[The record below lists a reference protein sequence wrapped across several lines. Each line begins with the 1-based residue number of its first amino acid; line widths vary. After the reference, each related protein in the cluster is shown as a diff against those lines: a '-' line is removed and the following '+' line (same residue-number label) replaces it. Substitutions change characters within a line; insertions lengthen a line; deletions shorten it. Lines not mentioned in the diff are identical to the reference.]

1 MSFSDVT
8 AAILKIIKYPLALL
22 IFLQFPWDLVCNKNQ
37 VVFVFIANFIVLHY
51 QLRFKM
57 TVWKTVK
64 TGSDVNLRTKC
75 RFLLIST
82 RWTQIYAYY
91 IHTQRVAV
99 SYNRHFIFGFTSL
112 SVLMFFSTVILTGS
126 WWRRKLN
133 YNPIPRNVCRHAH
146 VKFQE
151 NRIKTVAV
159 TVLAFF
165 RPIWRP
171 WRH

>member
-1 MSFSDVT
+1 MFKCLFIFIFWASSSVKRFYRFWRNFADILWGLKCVCSQFHIFKKISFSDVT

-64 TGSDVNLRTKC
+64 TGSVVNLRTKC

-82 RWTQIYAYY
+82 RWTQIYAY
-91 IHTQRVAV
+91 
-99 SYNRHFIFGFTSL
+99 
-112 SVLMFFSTVILTGS
+112 LMRLTKK
-126 WWRRKLN
+126 WPLK
-133 YNPIPRNVCRHAH
+133 
-146 VKFQE
+146 
-151 NRIKTVAV
+151 
-159 TVLAFF
+159 
-165 RPIWRP
+165 
-171 WRH
+171 